1 MALRTGARVRS
12 QGRRRGGDGGDD
24 PLIRGWCGQD
34 ASEEFDQVLTLREE
48 VDRLRTLVQEIAG
61 WLNHNG
67 HPVKA
72 GLLRKELG
80 KIPETDEDRP

>member
-1 MALRTGARVRS
+1 
-12 QGRRRGGDGGDD
+12 
-24 PLIRGWCGQD
+24 
-34 ASEEFDQVLTLREE
+34 VLTLREE

-80 KIPETDEDRP
+80 KIPETDEDRS

>member
-1 MALRTGARVRS
+1 M
-12 QGRRRGGDGGDD
+12 
-24 PLIRGWCGQD
+24 
-34 ASEEFDQVLTLREE
+34 LTLQEE
-48 VDRLRTLVQEIAG
+48 VDRLRTLVQESAR

-80 KIPETDEDRP
+80 KVRD